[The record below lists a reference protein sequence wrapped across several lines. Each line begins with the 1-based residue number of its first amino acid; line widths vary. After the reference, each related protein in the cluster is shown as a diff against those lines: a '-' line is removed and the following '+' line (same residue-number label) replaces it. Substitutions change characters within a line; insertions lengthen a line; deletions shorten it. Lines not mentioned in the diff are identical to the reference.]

1 MKKYFF
7 YAAMAV
13 ATMASCT
20 SEDDLT
26 VDPVNPT
33 PDAEEQ
39 VALNLGVVTPSMT
52 VGSRGTG
59 MVGSVDGDG
68 SNVTWNSQQL
78 FVTMVNQKND
88 SVYQEPD
95 GKSYFENITF
105 RAPRIGSSDDLIR
118 MYTKNGY
125 QATTDNGILEYKY
138 YPVTGEYTFY
148 GWHVDDAEGPKTPA
162 FGQSTAANPSTAFA
176 EVQNI
181 IIDGT
186 QDLLAA
192 NTIAIPDSLLTGD
205 VFNDKAMG
213 YAGAYKDAVAALYNN
228 GTNPDAATYKTMVE
242 KQFSARTARNNF
254 TPILNFKHTLARLK
268 FHVKAGKGTD
278 AALNYMGKNYN
289 NTEDSLFV
297 RKGYTITLP
306 DAQGNGGNWADAINT
321 DTTKLAGMLN
331 GAIYVTDIKVLDAN
345 NNITLNLLDQ
355 TATVATEDVGD
366 FTLMSSWAQVKA
378 VNPTAT
384 VADTTKLQ
392 KLVAVA
398 PSYATNVPTNLL
410 PANYKAD
417 EIGESIMF
425 LPVKNATTNEGTDE
439 IVKIQVQLGQCLIK
453 TEDERENANPKY
465 TYYWDTPKPVVL
477 TLKANDIVKPGEDQK
492 WGADGV
498 FEAGK
503 SYDVYITIYGRERIE
518 VSANLVPWTDGGD
531 IETDIEDGYQN

>member
-95 GKSYFENITF
+95 GQSYFENITF
-105 RAPRIGSSDDLIR
+105 RAPRKDSSDDLIR
-118 MYTKNGY
+118 MYTQSGY
-125 QATTDNGILEYKY
+125 QSATDNGILEYKY

-148 GWHVDDAEGPKTPA
+148 GWHVDDAEGSKTPA
-162 FGQSTAANPSTAFA
+162 FGQSTAADPLTAFA
-176 EVQNI
+176 KVENI
-181 IIDGT
+181 IINGT

-192 NTIAIPDSLLTGD
+192 NTIAIPDSLLTNGE
-205 VFNDKAMG
+205 FNNKAAG
-213 YAGAYKDAVAALYNN
+213 YTGAYKDAVAALYNGGN
-228 GTNPDAATYKTMVE
+228 NPDAATYKTMVE

-254 TPILNFKHTLARLK
+254 TPVLNFKHTLARLK

-278 AALNYMGKNYN
+278 AALNYFDLDGDTVAHRADYSIAH
-289 NTEDSLFV
+289 D
-297 RKGYTITLP
+297 TL
-306 DAQGNGGNWADAINT
+306 WK
-321 DTTKLAGMLN
+321 DTTDRAKLAGMLN
-331 GAIYVTDIKVLDAN
+331 GAIYVTDIKVLNAN

-355 TATVATEDVGD
+355 TATAGSEVAN
-366 FTLMSSWAQVKA
+366 FTLMSSWSQFKA
-378 VNPTAT
+378 ANPTTT
-384 VADTTKLQ
+384 VNDTTKLQ
-392 KLVAVA
+392 NLIAVA
-398 PSYATNVPTNLL
+398 PSYATNVPTDSL

-425 LPVKNATTNEGTDE
+425 LPVSNAATGEGTDE

-453 TEDERENANPKY
+453 TEDETKADSDPSKF
-465 TYYWDTPKPVVL
+465 TYYWDRPKPVTL
-477 TLKANDIVKPGEDQK
+477 TLKANDIVKPGANEK
-492 WGADGV
+492 WGNNGV

-518 VSANLVPWTDGGD
+518 VSANLVPWVEGGD
-531 IETDIEDGYQN
+531 IDTDIEDGY